1 MMILKIWS
9 MKNYNFTAYREKD
22 NETGLYFGYLPH
34 LQGVNKQGKTLD
46 ELHTNLQK
54 VISLCLEELSAEEK
68 EELNFDFVCT
78 QKVSISI

>member
-1 MMILKIWS
+1 MILKIWS

-34 LQGVNKQGKTLD
+34 LQGVHKQGKTLD

-54 VISLCLEELSAEEK
+54 VISLCLEELSAKEK